1 MGVLKRRRESEPI
14 AFKARVG
21 LKPEISYLR
30 GRSEA
35 AGFDLAKTIT
45 AARVAAAVQTD
56 QGRSRAGSFFKRQD
70 QRAHERAISGE
81 SPVKVGAGFSAA
93 SRRAESE
100 GGVVFEKGRMG
111 LEFVEQ
117 DKGSAVPYHGSRTFL
132 NELAA
137 FSESER
143 PDQGSPYHMV
153 SAGFGALGWRLALQR
168 LQGARQPFGFLVG
181 LGLFLAVLLAVGNA
195 LGLLISNTDSAA
207 PAGIYRMVSLEVK
220 RGDLVGASL
229 PFDIAQQ
236 GLSRGY
242 LQTGPCVGSAE
253 PVGKIA
259 GALPGDIIDI
269 ERDWIAVNGRRI
281 AHSALASHDRAGR
294 PLAHVSWGKH
304 RVSPGEVWLLGF
316 NDRRSWDSRYFGP
329 IPLGNVRGR
338 LEPILTW

>member
-1 MGVLKRRRESEPI
+1 MGVLKGRRESEAI
-14 AFKARVG
+14 AFKGRVG
-21 LKPEISYLR
+21 LKREIDYLH

-35 AGFDLAKTIT
+35 AGFDLAKTI
-45 AARVAAAVQTD
+45 AARMTAAVQTD
-56 QGRSRAGSFFKRQD
+56 QDRTRAGAFFKRQD
-70 QRAHERAISGE
+70 QQPGERAISGE

-143 PDQGSPYHMV
+143 ADQGSPYHMV

-168 LQGARQPFGFLVG
+168 LQGALQPFGFLAG
-181 LGLFLAVLLAVGNA
+181 LGLFLAVVLAVGNA
-195 LGLLISNTDSAA
+195 LGLLISSTDSAA
-207 PAGIYRMVSLEVK
+207 PAGIHRVVSPEVK
-220 RGDLVGASL
+220 LGDLVAACL
-229 PFDIAQQ
+229 PFDIARQ

-242 LQTGPCVGSAE
+242 QRTGTCVGSPE

-259 GALPGDIIDI
+259 GALPGDVVDI
-269 ERDWIAVNGRRI
+269 ESDWIAVSGGRIPHGAVAASI
-281 AHSALASHDRAGR
+281 ARGVLCITPLGAPQGSRPRSLAPWFERSEKVGVTLLRSCAACERAGPNR
-294 PLAHVSWGKH
+294 TD
-304 RVSPGEVWLLGF
+304 F
-316 NDRRSWDSRYFGP
+316 
-329 IPLGNVRGR
+329 
-338 LEPILTW
+338 